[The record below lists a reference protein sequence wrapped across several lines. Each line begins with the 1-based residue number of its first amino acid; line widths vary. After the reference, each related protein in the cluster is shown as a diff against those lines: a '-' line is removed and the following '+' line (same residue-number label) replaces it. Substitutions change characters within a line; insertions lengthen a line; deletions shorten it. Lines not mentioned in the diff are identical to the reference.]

1 MRLGRSG
8 KLPVMFV
15 IDTIALGTDLSL
27 IAVFGGIGALVN
39 VLIFYTVV
47 QVMAE
52 RRENQE
58 RKQRHGG

>member
-1 MRLGRSG
+1 
-8 KLPVMFV
+8 MFV
-15 IDTIALGTDLSL
+15 FDSLALGSTLSL
-27 IAVFGGIGALVN
+27 IVVFGGIGVLVN

-52 RRENQE
+52 RRDNEE

>member
-1 MRLGRSG
+1 MLVFDSLATG
-8 KLPVMFV
+8 V
-15 IDTIALGTDLSL
+15 TLSL
-27 IAVFGGIGALVN
+27 IVVFGGIGVLAN

>member
-1 MRLGRSG
+1 
-8 KLPVMFV
+8 MFG
-15 IDTIALGTDLSL
+15 IDTIALGVDLSL
-27 IAVFGGIGALVN
+27 IAVFGGIGVLAN

>member
-1 MRLGRSG
+1 ML
-8 KLPVMFV
+8 VT
-15 IDTIALGTDLSL
+15 DTIALGVDLSL
-27 IAVFGGIGALVN
+27 IAVFGGIGVLAN
-39 VLIFYTVV
+39 VLIFYAVV